1 MYSTGIKPNT
11 STVGKGDE
19 RGRGRGRGRGARGRG
34 RAAAGTSRT
43 IMDCKFS
50 NIKLAICLSG
60 EIDELLAC

>member
-34 RAAAGTSRT
+34 RAAAGTSHT
-43 IMDCKFS
+43 IMDCKFN
-50 NIKLAICLSG
+50 NITGNML
-60 EIDELLAC
+60 

>member
-11 STVGKGDE
+11 STVGKGDG

-34 RAAAGTSRT
+34 RLAAGTSHT

-50 NIKLAICLSG
+50 YITGSML
-60 EIDELLAC
+60 